1 MQEIIMSWQQVEGQ
15 WRQFI
20 GEAKKRWGKLSDN
33 DLAACE
39 GNRDKLVG
47 KLQELYGMTPDQAG
61 EEIAHIEQ
69 HLAAASKGAERMYG
83 AS

>member
-1 MQEIIMSWQQVEGQ
+1 MSWQQVEGH
-15 WRQFI
+15 WRQFT
-20 GEAKKRWGKLSDN
+20 GEVKQRWAKLTDSDIKS
-33 DLAACE
+33 CE

-61 EEIAHIEQ
+61 AAISQIEIKLNEAV
-69 HLAAASKGAERMYG
+69 AGSERMYG